1 MTPHRP
7 TPLTRSRRWVI
18 RLAWALSAVPLGLVQ
33 AQTAPSF
40 PAQPIKMIVPFPA
53 GGPTDFAA
61 RLIAEEMTKSLGQ
74 PVVVDN
80 RGGAAGMLG
89 TTALAQSRGDG
100 YTIGL
105 IGNGLVTL
113 TPYVRKDV
121 PFDPLKDL
129 IPLSKAVDIP
139 LLVVTHPSVP
149 GQDMKGFIEYVKAN
163 PGRLSYGS
171 DGQASLTHLTMEMF
185 KREKGL
191 HIVHIPYRGSAQLT
205 NDLLA
210 NTIQL
215 SMSGIAAPLPHVK
228 AGKLRAL
235 AVTSSRRAAALP
247 DVPTMMELGM
257 KDFDVT
263 TWFSFFAPAGV
274 PAPVAAKLNEH
285 INRALNQPEVV
296 TKLRTAGLEAAPST
310 QAELDAIVRRY
321 INQWQGII
329 KSANIKLED

>member
-1 MTPHRP
+1 MRT
-7 TPLTRSRRWVI
+7 
-18 RLAWALSAVPLGLVQ
+18 RLAFCRTLAAGALALAAGPLAFAQ
-33 AQTAPSF
+33 AAWPT
-40 PAQPIKMIVPFPA
+40 QPVRMIVPFPP

-61 RLIAEEMTKSLGQ
+61 RLVAEKLTRSLGQ

-129 IPLSKAVDIP
+129 VPLSKAVDIP
-139 LLVVTHPSVP
+139 LLVVAHPAVP
-149 GQDMKGFIEYVKAN
+149 ARDMKEFIRYARTH

-185 KREKGL
+185 KHEQRI
-191 HIVHIPYRGSAQLT
+191 HMVHIPYRGTAQLT

-210 NTIQL
+210 NTIQV
-215 SMSGIAAPLPHVK
+215 SMSGIAGPLPHVK
-228 AGKLRAL
+228 NGKLTAL
-235 AVTSSRRAAALP
+235 AVTSTKRAAALP
-247 DVPTMMELGM
+247 DVPTMIELGM
-257 KDFDVT
+257 KDFDIT
-263 TWFSFFAPAGV
+263 TWFSFFAPAGT
-274 PAPVAAKLNEH
+274 PAPVAARLNEH
-285 INRALNQPEVV
+285 INLALQDPEVV
-296 TKLRTAGLEAAPST
+296 SKLRGSGMEAAPTT
-310 QAELDAIVRRY
+310 QAELDRIVRRY
-321 INQWQGII
+321 IAQWKDVI
-329 KSANIKLED
+329 KTASIKLED

>member
-1 MTPHRP
+1 MTAVP
-7 TPLTRSRRWVI
+7 TALRTSRR
-18 RLAWALSAVPLGLVQ
+18 LAIAAFALALSPLAM
-33 AQTAPSF
+33 AQSATTF
-40 PAQPIKMIVPFPA
+40 PTQPIKMIIPFPA

-61 RLIAEEMTKSLGQ
+61 RLIADEMSKSLGQ

-113 TPYVRKDV
+113 TPFVRKDV

-139 LLVVTHPSVP
+139 LLLVAHPSVP
-149 GQDMKGFIEYVKAN
+149 GQDMKGFLRSVKAN

-185 KREKGL
+185 KQEQGL
-191 HIVHIPYRGSAQLT
+191 RIVHIPYRGTAQLT
-205 NDLLA
+205 NDLLG

-215 SMSGIAAPLPHVK
+215 SMSGIAGPLPHVK
-228 AGKLRAL
+228 AGKLKAL
-235 AVTSSRRAAALP
+235 AVTSAKRAAALP
-247 DVPTMMELGM
+247 DVPTMIELGM

-274 PAPVAAKLNEH
+274 PEPIAAKLNEH
-285 INRALNQPEVV
+285 INRALKQPDVI
-296 TKLRTAGLEAAPST
+296 TRLRGSGMEAAPST
-310 QAELDAIVRRY
+310 QAELDGIVRRY
-321 INQWQGII
+321 IKQWQGII
-329 KSANIKLED
+329 KTANIKLED

>member
-1 MTPHRP
+1 MKPHRFIRFSG
-7 TPLTRSRRWVI
+7 TRRWVTHV
-18 RLAWALSAVPLGLVQ
+18 ALGLCAASLGLAH
-33 AQTAPSF
+33 AQTVPAF
-40 PAQPIKMIVPFPA
+40 PTQPIKMIVPFPA

-61 RLIAEEMTKSLGQ
+61 RLVAEEMAKSLGQ
-74 PVVVDN
+74 PIVVDN

-89 TTALAQSRGDG
+89 TTALAQARGDG

-121 PFDPLKDL
+121 GFEPLKDL

-139 LLVVTHPSVP
+139 LLLVTNPSVP
-149 GQDMKGFIEYVKAN
+149 GQDLKRFIDYAQAN

-191 HIVHIPYRGSAQLT
+191 HIVHIPYRGTAQLT

-215 SMSGIAAPLPHVK
+215 SMSGIAGPLPHVK

-247 DVPTMMELGM
+247 DVPTMIELGM

-263 TWFSFFAPAGV
+263 TWFAFFAPAGV

-285 INRALNQPEVV
+285 ITRALNQPDVV
-296 TKLRTAGLEAAPST
+296 AKLRASGLEASPST
-310 QAELDAIVRRY
+310 QVELDAIVRRY
-321 INQWQGII
+321 IRQWQSII
-329 KSANIKLED
+329 KSANVKLED

>member
-1 MTPHRP
+1 MTAVP
-7 TPLTRSRRWVI
+7 TVLHMSRRI
-18 RLAWALSAVPLGLVQ
+18 AIAAFALALSPIAV
-33 AQTAPSF
+33 AQSATTF
-40 PAQPIKMIVPFPA
+40 PTQPIKMIIPFPA

-61 RLIAEEMTKSLGQ
+61 RLIADEMSKSLGQ
-74 PVVVDN
+74 SVVVDN

-89 TTALAQSRGDG
+89 TTALAQARGDG

-113 TPYVRKDV
+113 TPFVRKDV

-139 LLVVTHPSVP
+139 LLLVANPSVP
-149 GQDMKGFIEYVKAN
+149 VQDMNGFLQYVKAN

-185 KREKGL
+185 KHEQGL
-191 HIVHIPYRGSAQLT
+191 RIVHIPYRGTAQLT
-205 NDLLA
+205 NDLLG

-215 SMSGIAAPLPHVK
+215 SMSGIAGPLPHVK
-228 AGKLRAL
+228 SGRLKAL
-235 AVTSSRRAAALP
+235 AVTSAKRAAALP
-247 DVPTMMELGM
+247 DVPTMIELGM

-274 PAPVAAKLNEH
+274 PETIAAKLNEH
-285 INRALNQPEVV
+285 MNRALKQPDVIA
-296 TKLRTAGLEAAPST
+296 KLRSAGMEAAPST
-310 QAELDAIVRRY
+310 RAELDGIVRRY
-321 INQWQGII
+321 IKQWQGII
-329 KSANIKLED
+329 KTANIKLED

>member
-1 MTPHRP
+1 MATAHLSRARRLLLAGALGVAAAPLAFAQANWP
-7 TPLTRSRRWVI
+7 T
-18 RLAWALSAVPLGLVQ
+18 
-33 AQTAPSF
+33 
-40 PAQPIKMIVPFPA
+40 QPVKMIVPFPA

-61 RLIAEEMTKSLGQ
+61 RLIAEKLTKSLGQ

-89 TTALAQSRGDG
+89 TTALAQSKGDG

-129 IPLSKAVDIP
+129 VPLSKAVDIP
-139 LLVVTHPSVP
+139 LLLVANPAVP
-149 GQDMKGFIEYVKAN
+149 VKDMKGFIQYAKAN
-163 PGRLSYGS
+163 PGRMSYGS

-185 KREKGL
+185 KHQQGI
-191 HIVHIPYRGSAQLT
+191 HVVHIPYRGTAQLT

-215 SMSGIAAPLPHVK
+215 SMSGIAGPLPHVK
-228 AGKLRAL
+228 SGKLNAL
-235 AVTSSRRAAALP
+235 AVTSVKRAAALP
-247 DVPTMMELGM
+247 DVPTMIELGM
-257 KDFDVT
+257 RDFDVT

-274 PAPVAAKLNEH
+274 PAPIAAKLNEH
-285 INRALNQPEVV
+285 INLVLKDPEVI
-296 TKLRTAGLEAAPST
+296 TKLRGSGMEAAPTT
-310 QAELDAIVRRY
+310 QAELDRIVRRY
-321 INQWQGII
+321 IAQWQDVI
-329 KSANIKLED
+329 KAANIKLED

>member
-1 MTPHRP
+1 MAQIRYSNARRLLLAAALGCVAAPAVFAQAAAAWP
-7 TPLTRSRRWVI
+7 T
-18 RLAWALSAVPLGLVQ
+18 
-33 AQTAPSF
+33 
-40 PAQPIKMIVPFPA
+40 QPVKMIVPFPA

-61 RLIAEEMTKSLGQ
+61 RLIADKLTKSLGQ
-74 PVVVDN
+74 PVVVEN

-89 TTALAQSRGDG
+89 TTALAQSKGDG

-129 IPLSKAVDIP
+129 VPLSKAVDIP
-139 LLVVTHPSVP
+139 LLVVANPAVP
-149 GQDMKGFIEYVKAN
+149 ARDMQEFIRYVKAN
-163 PGRLSYGS
+163 PARLSYGS
-171 DGQASLTHLTMEMF
+171 DGQASLTHLTFEMF
-185 KREKGL
+185 KQRQDI
-191 HIVHIPYRGSAQLT
+191 HIVHIPYRGTAQLT

-210 NTIQL
+210 NTIQV
-215 SMSGIAAPLPHVK
+215 SMSGIAGPLPHVK

-235 AVTSSRRAAALP
+235 AVTSSKRAAALP
-247 DVPTMMELGM
+247 EVPTMMELGM

-285 INRALNQPEVV
+285 INLALKDPDVI
-296 TKLRTAGLEAAPST
+296 TKLRGSGMEAAPTT
-310 QAELDAIVRRY
+310 QAELDQIVRRY
-321 INQWQGII
+321 IAQWQGII
-329 KSANIKLED
+329 KSAGIKLED

>member
-1 MTPHRP
+1 MIHASSPVRRAFVAFTLALVA
-7 TPLTRSRRWVI
+7 PLSF
-18 RLAWALSAVPLGLVQ
+18 AQ
-33 AQTAPSF
+33 APWPS
-40 PAQPIKMIVPFPA
+40 QPIKMIVPFPA

-61 RLIAEEMTKSLGQ
+61 RLVADKLTKSLGQ

-89 TTALAQSRGDG
+89 TTALAQSKGDG

-139 LLVVTHPSVP
+139 LLIVANPSVP
-149 GQDMKGFIEYVKAN
+149 ARDMKTFIQYVKAN
-163 PGRLSYGS
+163 PARLSYGS

-185 KREKGL
+185 KQAQGV
-191 HIVHIPYRGSAQLT
+191 HIVHIPYRGTAQLT

-215 SMSGIAAPLPHVK
+215 SMSGIAGPLPHVK
-228 AGKLRAL
+228 SGKLVAL
-235 AVTSSRRAAALP
+235 AVTSAQRAATLP
-247 DVPTMMELGM
+247 DVPTMIELGM

-263 TWFSFFAPAGV
+263 TWFSYFAPAGT
-274 PAPVAAKLNEH
+274 PGPVAAKLNEH
-285 INRALNQPEVV
+285 INLALKDPEVV
-296 TKLRTAGLEAAPST
+296 AKLRSSGMEAAPTT
-310 QAELDAIVRRY
+310 QAELDKIVRRY
-321 INQWQGII
+321 IAQWKNVIRT
-329 KSANIKLED
+329 ANIKLED

>member
-1 MTPHRP
+1 MTIAPS
-7 TPLTRSRRWVI
+7 SRAR
-18 RLAWALSAVPLGLVQ
+18 RFLLAATLGLAASHFAF
-33 AQTAPSF
+33 AQSAAAWPTGPV
-40 PAQPIKMIVPFPA
+40 KMIVPFPA

-61 RLIAEEMTKSLGQ
+61 RLIADQLTKSLGQ
-74 PVVVDN
+74 PVLVDN

-89 TTALAQSRGDG
+89 TTALAQSKGDG

-129 IPLSKAVDIP
+129 VPISKAVDIP
-139 LLVVTHPSVP
+139 LLVVVNPAVP
-149 GQDMKGFIEYVKAN
+149 AKDMKEFIEYVKVN
-163 PGRLSYGS
+163 PGKLSYGS
-171 DGQASLTHLTMEMF
+171 DGQASLTHLSMEML
-185 KREKGL
+185 KQERGI
-191 HIVHIPYRGSAQLT
+191 HIVHIPYRGTAQLT

-210 NTIQL
+210 NTINL
-215 SMSGIAAPLPHVK
+215 SMSGIAGPLPHVK

-235 AVTSSRRAAALP
+235 AVTSAKRAAALP

-257 KDFDVT
+257 KDFDIT

-274 PAPVAAKLNEH
+274 PAPITAKLNEH
-285 INRALNQPEVV
+285 INLALKDPEVI
-296 TKLRTAGLEAAPST
+296 TKLRGSGMEAAPTTS
-310 QAELDAIVRRY
+310 AELDRIVRRY
-321 INQWQGII
+321 IAQWQGVI

>member
-1 MTPHRP
+1 MAIAYLSRARRLLLAGALGVAAAPFAFAQANWP
-7 TPLTRSRRWVI
+7 T
-18 RLAWALSAVPLGLVQ
+18 
-33 AQTAPSF
+33 
-40 PAQPIKMIVPFPA
+40 QPVKMIVPFPA

-61 RLIAEEMTKSLGQ
+61 RLIAEKLTKSLGQ

-89 TTALAQSRGDG
+89 TTALAQSKGDG

-129 IPLSKAVDIP
+129 VPLSKAVDIP
-139 LLVVTHPSVP
+139 LLLVANPAVP
-149 GQDMKGFIEYVKAN
+149 VKNMKEFIQYAKAN
-163 PGRLSYGS
+163 PGRMSYGS

-185 KREKGL
+185 KHQQGI
-191 HIVHIPYRGSAQLT
+191 HVVHIPYRGTAQLT

-215 SMSGIAAPLPHVK
+215 SMSGIAGPLPHVK
-228 AGKLRAL
+228 SGKLNPL
-235 AVTSSRRAAALP
+235 AVTSVKRAAALP
-247 DVPTMMELGM
+247 DVPTMIELGM

-274 PAPVAAKLNEH
+274 PAPIAAKLNEH
-285 INRALNQPEVV
+285 INLVLKDPEVI
-296 TKLRTAGLEAAPST
+296 TKLRGSGMEAAPTT
-310 QAELDAIVRRY
+310 QAELDRIVRRY
-321 INQWQGII
+321 IAQWQDVI
-329 KSANIKLED
+329 KAANIKLED

>member
-1 MTPHRP
+1 MH
-7 TPLTRSRRWVI
+7 TRLPSSRRR
-18 RLAWALSAVPLGLVQ
+18 RLIAAAAALAVLPTARAQSADWPTQPLR
-33 AQTAPSF
+33 
-40 PAQPIKMIVPFPA
+40 MIVPFPP

-61 RLIAEEMTKSLGQ
+61 RLVAEKMARSLGQ

-89 TTALAQSRGDG
+89 TTALAQSKGDG

-129 IPLSKAVDIP
+129 VPLAKAVDIP
-139 LLVVTHPSVP
+139 LLVVAHPSVP
-149 GQDMKGFIEYVKAN
+149 GDDMKGFIAYTRAN

-171 DGQASLTHLTMEMF
+171 DGQASLTHLTFEMF
-185 KREKGL
+185 KQQQRL
-191 HIVHIPYRGSAQLT
+191 HVVHIPYRGTAQLT

-210 NTIQL
+210 GTIHV
-215 SMSGIAAPLPHVK
+215 SMSGIAGPLPHVK
-228 AGKLRAL
+228 SGKLRAL
-235 AVTSSRRAAALP
+235 AVTSTARAAALP
-247 DVPTMMELGM
+247 DVPTMIELGM

-285 INRALNQPEVV
+285 ITLALKDTEVA
-296 TKLRTAGLEAAPST
+296 TKLRGVGMEAAPTS
-310 QAELDAIVRRY
+310 QQELDRIVRRY
-321 INQWQGII
+321 IAQWQGII
-329 KSANIKLED
+329 RTAGIKLDE